1 MTSIHQSSQNKV
13 AIVYDWFDSW
23 GGAERV
29 LQTFH
34 EMFPQADWYTSWA
47 DSRLRWYKDF
57 GNINTSFIQKIP
69 LIRSHRTLSIPLYP
83 LAFEGFSFSN
93 YETVISV
100 TSSFA
105 KGIITHPDTKHIC
118 YMLTPTRF
126 LWSAKK
132 DYVTKG
138 TSQFMK
144 QYLHYLKEWDI
155 IAAQRPDKIITI
167 SKTVQDRVT
176 EYYNRESDVI
186 YPPLDHSYWEGVLRK
201 ADTPSDSLPN
211 SYYLVVSRLRPYKKV
226 DMAIRAFN
234 SLENENLVVVGSGNK
249 KYAEYLH
256 SLARPNITFLQDL
269 EDHELAFLY
278 GHAKGLIMPQEEDF
292 GYTALEAKLCTCPV
306 IAYNKGGATETVI
319 HEKTGYLF
327 AQQSPQGII
336 EAVENFTPMAYTVQ
350 RHLQM
355 ASDQEMTRF
364 SKESFIKKFR
374 INL

>member
-1 MTSIHQSSQNKV
+1 MTSIQTSSQPKI

-34 EMFPQADWYTSWA
+34 EMFPHADWYTSWT
-47 DSRLRWYKDF
+47 DSKQRWYKDF
-57 GNINTSFIQKIP
+57 GNIQTSFIQRIP
-69 LIRSHRTLSIPLYP
+69 FVRSRRTLSTPLYP
-83 LAFEGFSFSN
+83 LAFEGFNFEG
-93 YETVISV
+93 YDTVISI

-105 KGIITHPDTKHIC
+105 KGIITHPDTQHIC

-126 LWSAKK
+126 LWSARK
-132 DYVTKG
+132 DYITKG
-138 TSQFMK
+138 KSQIIRPYL
-144 QYLHYLKEWDI
+144 QYLKDWDLV
-155 IAAQRPDKIITI
+155 AAQRPDKIITI
-167 SKTVQDRVT
+167 SKTVQNRVT

-186 YPPLDHSYWEGVLRK
+186 YPPLDHEYWEGVLRK
-201 ADTPSDSLPN
+201 ADSPSESLPE

-234 SLENENLVVVGSGNK
+234 SLQDENLIVVGSGTK
-249 KYAEYLH
+249 KYTEYLH

-292 GYTALEAKLCTCPV
+292 GYTALEAQLCTCPV
-306 IAYNKGGATETVI
+306 IAYNKGGATETVK
-319 HEKTGYLF
+319 HEKTGYLYDT
-327 AQQSPQGII
+327 QSPQGII
-336 EAVENFTPMAYTVQ
+336 EAVENFSPMAYTVQ
-350 RHLQM
+350 RHLQT
-355 ASDQEMTRF
+355 ASGKEMRRF

-374 INL
+374 THI